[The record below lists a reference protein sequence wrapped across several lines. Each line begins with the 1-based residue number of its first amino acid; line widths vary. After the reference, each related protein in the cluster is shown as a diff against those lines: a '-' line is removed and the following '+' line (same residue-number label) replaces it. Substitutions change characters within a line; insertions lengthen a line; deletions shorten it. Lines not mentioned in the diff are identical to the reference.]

1 VGPGFGLRVQGTS
14 LAALP
19 ARLIAL
25 ANAANLRI
33 AMLSYQHEYHAGNH
47 ADVLKHAVFVRV
59 LLALLQK
66 DKPLRVFDAHA
77 GSGLYDLGSREA
89 RRHAEHEGGIAKVLA
104 AAAPPPALAAYLEAV
119 RACNGGTG
127 LRCYP
132 GSPWLARSLLRP
144 ADQLVLMELH
154 PRAIEALRH
163 RYGRDPQ
170 VHVHARDCFEGL
182 PALLPP
188 PERRGLVLIDPP
200 YEVKDDYAR
209 VVDLLAACHRRWPAG
224 TYLLWYPLLRGQRGE
239 RLPARVAAQGIRRI
253 YRLELEVE
261 GRGFA
266 GMRGSGLLAVNP
278 PYGLDA
284 ELEVLA
290 DWLWRVL
297 AAAGRGGARAGW
309 LVPE

>member
-1 VGPGFGLRVQGTS
+1 M
-14 LAALP
+14 
-19 ARLIAL
+19 RLIGRM
-25 ANAANLRI
+25 NAANLRS

-59 LLALLQK
+59 LSALLQK
-66 DKPLRVFDAHA
+66 DRPLRVFDAHA

-89 RRHAEHEGGIAKVLA
+89 RRHVEHEGGIGRLLA
-104 AAAPPPALAAYLEAV
+104 APAPPPALMAYLEAV
-119 RACNGGTG
+119 RACNGGAA
-127 LRCYP
+127 LRRYP

-144 ADQLVLMELH
+144 ADQLVLMDLH
-154 PRAIEALRH
+154 PRALEVLRRRH
-163 RYGRDPQ
+163 GHDPQ

-188 PERRGLVLIDPP
+188 PERRGVVLVDPS
-200 YEVKDDYAR
+200 YELKDDYAR
-209 VVDLLAACHRRWPAG
+209 VVDLLASCHRRWPTG
-224 TYLLWYPLLRGQRGE
+224 VYLLWYPLLRDQPGE
-239 RLPARVAAQGIRRI
+239 RLPARVAALGIRRI
-253 YRLELEVE
+253 YQLAVEVE

-266 GMRGSGLLAVNP
+266 GMRGSGMLVVNL

-290 DWLWRVL
+290 PWLWRTL
-297 AAAGRGGARAGW
+297 AVAGRGAAHAGW